1 MHVEM
6 KRQLVEDHLAE
17 LRTDAQRARHQRVRR
32 AERTADASQALG
44 RREWRV
50 LVQALLAR

>member
-17 LRTDAQRARHQRVRR
+17 LRTDVQRARYQRVRR